1 MTKKIL
7 LTLFI
12 LLITLTLI
20 ISAIPKAMQFGAIY
34 LLDKEGVQAEIHDIN
49 IDMFNGEFEI
59 IQAQGTNANG
69 NGFNIGHL
77 LIDFYWPSI
86 FDHSVII
93 NGIKLDNFKLD
104 TVHAD
109 QNILS
114 IGGINLAGQNK
125 EEITPPAEEE
135 LDDERDTPWNIL
147 LKNVSLNNIST
158 CNTFESK
165 KICSQLKSLNWTGEI
180 NLSTE
185 SPIEENINIE
195 STLSINNVSITDIK
209 NDIPIFTNRSIDL
222 NKFTLKGINDL
233 SFESFI
239 VKGLKAFPEKDDSL
253 SIAVLDN
260 FEINQLKL
268 SNNKTLHIKNIILAG
283 TGANIVIDKNKSLN
297 IQQRLSSSLPIKNN
311 DSPENKDEAKPTTE
325 PLNIKIDEIRIED
338 GHLLTFTDQS
348 LNTPFK
354 TTSTINHISITNF
367 DTENKKTKNHLK
379 IDLTAR
385 EHGKIELE
393 GDVQLLSKLKAFDI
407 SGNAKG
413 IDLRPISSYLEPA
426 IGHKVK
432 SGQLNADIKLS
443 ASNGTIDSLLDLNLK
458 KFELRPISEKEKAK
472 LDKDL
477 GLGMPLNSALNLLR
491 DGDDNINIELPI
503 TGDVENP
510 DFDPSDAI
518 FTAMSKAITSAIV
531 NYYTP
536 FGLVTVAGGLFDL
549 ATALRFEPVIF
560 NANESEILSPHE
572 TGLNKVVEL
581 MKQRPALHLTLCG
594 FSNIEDLSVLSP
606 DTYSKIKDLPEK
618 PALSEKLL
626 PALSDIASKRSEN
639 IKTYFV
645 KNGTAA
651 DRLIL
656 CEPEY
661 NHSAIAGV
669 EISL

>member
-1 MTKKIL
+1 MIKKIL

-20 ISAIPKAMQFGAIY
+20 ITAIPKVIQLGAIY
-34 LLDKEGVQAEIHDIN
+34 LLEKDGVQTEIQDIN
-49 IDMFNGEFEI
+49 IDIFNGEFEI
-59 IQAQGTNANG
+59 IQAQGTNTEG
-69 NGFNIGHL
+69 YGFNIGHL

-86 FDHSVII
+86 FDHSFTI

-104 TVHAD
+104 TVHGD

-114 IGGINLAGQNK
+114 VGGINLAGQNE
-125 EEITPPAEEE
+125 EEITPPADEI
-135 LDDERDTPWNIL
+135 DDERGTPWNII
-147 LKNVSLNNIST
+147 LKNVSLNNINT
-158 CNTFESK
+158 CNTFENK
-165 KICSQLKSLNWTGEI
+165 KICSQLESLNWTGEI
-180 NLSTE
+180 KLSTE

-195 STLSINNVSITDIK
+195 STLSINNISITDIK
-209 NDIPIFTNRSIDL
+209 NDTPILTNRSIDL
-222 NKFTLKGINDL
+222 DKFTLKGINEL
-233 SFESFI
+233 SFESFL
-239 VKGLKAFPEKDDSL
+239 VKGLKIFPENDNSS
-253 SIAVLDN
+253 SIAVLDS

-268 SNNKTLHIKNIILAG
+268 TNNKTLHIKNIILAG
-283 TGANIVIDKNKSLN
+283 TGANLIIDKSKSLN
-297 IQQRLSSSLPIKNN
+297 IQQRLSRSLPIGNN
-311 DSPENKDEAKPTTE
+311 DSTSNKNDQKASED
-325 PLNIKIDEIRIED
+325 PLDIKIDEIRIED
-338 GHLLTFTDQS
+338 GHLLSFSDQS

-354 TTSTINHISITNF
+354 ISSTIKQISITNL
-367 DTENKKTKNHLK
+367 DTANQKTKNHLK
-379 IDLTAR
+379 IDLTANK
-385 EHGKIELE
+385 HGKIKLE
-393 GDVQLLSKLKAFDI
+393 GDAQLLNKLKEFEM

-413 IDLRPISSYLEPA
+413 IDLRPISSYLEPS
-426 IGHKVK
+426 IGHKIK
-432 SGQLNADIKLS
+432 SGQLNVDIKLS
-443 ASNGTIDSLLDLNLK
+443 ALNGTIDSLLDLNLK

-477 GLGMPLNSALNLLR
+477 GLGMPVNSALNLLR

-518 FTAMSKAITSAIV
+518 YTAMSKAITSAIV

-572 TGLNKVVEL
+572 TDLNKIVEL

-626 PALSDIASKRSEN
+626 PALSDIASQRSEN